1 MTLIAILTTLLI
13 CSIIAAIAAWTS
25 RSNKITQL
33 TAEKAALQERL
44 NFLGEERDRITEE
57 AEIRFQNMAN
67 NIFQQNSRIF
77 KEQHEARLSEIL
89 SPLKQNIEDFK
100 KTFAE
105 SYAKESRERFALDQ
119 HIRQLVELNT
129 TIGREAQDLTRALRG
144 NSKVQGD
151 WGEMILEGILER
163 SGLMRN
169 REFTI
174 QESTTDTEGR
184 RHRADVVINYP
195 DGRCAVID
203 SKVSLTN
210 YVKYMNCDEKSEREI
225 YGRDHVRSVRAHI
238 AELREK
244 KYQDYLGK
252 NKADFVMMFIP
263 NEGAYMSAMQLEPNI
278 WQEAFDSR
286 VLIVS
291 PTHLISV
298 MKLIEQLWMHDRQ
311 NRNAIDIATE
321 SGKMLDKFMG
331 LLEDI
336 TKIEKGLDATRNA
349 LESATKKLSTGSG
362 NLINRSMKLK
372 QMGAKASKTLP
383 PRFTPE
389 E

>member
-184 RHRADVVINYP
+184 RLRADVVINYP

-210 YVKYMNCDEKSEREI
+210 YVKYMKCDEKSEREI
-225 YGRDHVRSVRAHI
+225 
-238 AELREK
+238 
-244 KYQDYLGK
+244 
-252 NKADFVMMFIP
+252 
-263 NEGAYMSAMQLEPNI
+263 
-278 WQEAFDSR
+278 
-286 VLIVS
+286 
-291 PTHLISV
+291 
-298 MKLIEQLWMHDRQ
+298 
-311 NRNAIDIATE
+311 
-321 SGKMLDKFMG
+321 
-331 LLEDI
+331 
-336 TKIEKGLDATRNA
+336 
-349 LESATKKLSTGSG
+349 
-362 NLINRSMKLK
+362 
-372 QMGAKASKTLP
+372 
-383 PRFTPE
+383 
-389 E
+389 

>member
-1 MTLIAILTTLLI
+1 
-13 CSIIAAIAAWTS
+13 
-25 RSNKITQL
+25 
-33 TAEKAALQERL
+33 
-44 NFLGEERDRITEE
+44 
-57 AEIRFQNMAN
+57 
-67 NIFQQNSRIF
+67 
-77 KEQHEARLSEIL
+77 
-89 SPLKQNIEDFK
+89 
-100 KTFAE
+100 
-105 SYAKESRERFALDQ
+105 
-119 HIRQLVELNT
+119 
-129 TIGREAQDLTRALRG
+129 
-144 NSKVQGD
+144 
-151 WGEMILEGILER
+151 
-163 SGLMRN
+163 
-169 REFTI
+169 
-174 QESTTDTEGR
+174 
-184 RHRADVVINYP
+184 
-195 DGRCAVID
+195 
-203 SKVSLTN
+203 
-210 YVKYMNCDEKSEREI
+210 
-225 YGRDHVRSVRAHI
+225 
-238 AELREK
+238 
-244 KYQDYLGK
+244 
-252 NKADFVMMFIP
+252 MMFIP